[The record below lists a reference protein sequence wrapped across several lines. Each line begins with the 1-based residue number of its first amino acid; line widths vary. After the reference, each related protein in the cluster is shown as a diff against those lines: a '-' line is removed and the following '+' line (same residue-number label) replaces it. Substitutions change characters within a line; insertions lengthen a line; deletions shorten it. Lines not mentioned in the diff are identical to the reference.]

1 MDFKKTLTEAFFEDE
16 TRFSENVGLAI
27 DRLNEAL
34 LDERYDMAK
43 VAAGLQD
50 VVNAACEVSA
60 QREDV
65 SPAQCLFDNILLY
78 KYGHAIVFGTETV
91 SELLEPALAMAVER
105 VLKEED
111 MEYSPDS
118 PMEDVIEQGCAAI
131 VTTVSIID
139 ETLALHDSNDLEE
152 FVDGFIL
159 LARSLAELQECD
171 VAEVVEYALSTYA
184 AFAEATD
191 RTPNPAL
198 DEFVRTEA
206 LQRLKAK

>member
-1 MDFKKTLTEAFFEDE
+1 MDFKKTLTEAFFEDD

-34 LDERYDMAK
+34 LDECYDMDK

-60 QREDV
+60 QRENV
-65 SPAQCLFDNILLY
+65 SPAQCLFDNLLLY

-139 ETLALHDSNDLEE
+139 ETLALHDSDDLGEL
-152 FVDGFIL
+152 VDGFVL
-159 LARSLAELQECD
+159 LTKALAELQESD
-171 VAEVVEYALSTYA
+171 VAEVMEYAISAYA
-184 AFAEATD
+184 AFAEATG

-198 DEFVRTEA
+198 NEFVSTEA
-206 LQRLKAK
+206 QQRLEAK

>member
-91 SELLEPALAMAVER
+91 S
-105 VLKEED
+105 
-111 MEYSPDS
+111 
-118 PMEDVIEQGCAAI
+118 
-131 VTTVSIID
+131 
-139 ETLALHDSNDLEE
+139 
-152 FVDGFIL
+152 
-159 LARSLAELQECD
+159 
-171 VAEVVEYALSTYA
+171 
-184 AFAEATD
+184 
-191 RTPNPAL
+191 
-198 DEFVRTEA
+198 
-206 LQRLKAK
+206 